1 VDLRYGG
8 WFEGVLH
15 LVVVR
20 RVCERGLREVGL
32 SRRNKVIGRPVLA
45 VFFEVA
51 ALVALVDW
59 GAVLSQPVVVVAPV
73 RQGVSL
79 LVF

>member
-1 VDLRYGG
+1 VG

-32 SRRNKVIGRPVLA
+32 SRRNRLIGWRGVPVLA
-45 VFFEVA
+45 VFFGLA
-51 ALVALVDW
+51 APVTLVD
-59 GAVLSQPVVVVAPV
+59 
-73 RQGVSL
+73 
-79 LVF
+79 